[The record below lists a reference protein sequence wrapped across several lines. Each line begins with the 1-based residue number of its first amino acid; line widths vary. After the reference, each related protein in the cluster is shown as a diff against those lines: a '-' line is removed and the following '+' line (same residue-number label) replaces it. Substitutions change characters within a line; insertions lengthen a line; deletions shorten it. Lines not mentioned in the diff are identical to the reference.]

1 MDPLHY
7 GSPSAGFTEP
17 LGLLDKFQIF
27 QGVRKNTPYIR
38 IGRQPRRTA
47 LKVAKHHNP
56 LKQALE
62 YRALLDTGEV
72 DSQTELARLCSTP
85 RSTIS
90 AYLRLLG
97 LDAKVQAEAL
107 ALDDSDERLDNLTES
122 QLRGLLGKRSSDQ
135 RKSLRVLLE
144 GGAR

>member
-1 MDPLHY
+1 M
-7 GSPSAGFTEP
+7 
-17 LGLLDKFQIF
+17 
-27 QGVRKNTPYIR
+27 
-38 IGRQPRRTA
+38 
-47 LKVAKHHNP
+47 
-56 LKQALE
+56 
-62 YRALLDTGEV
+62 
-72 DSQTELARLCSTP
+72 DSQTELARLSSTP

-97 LDAKVQAEAL
+97 LDAKVQAEAI
-107 ALDDSDERLDNLTES
+107 ALDDSDERLGRLTES